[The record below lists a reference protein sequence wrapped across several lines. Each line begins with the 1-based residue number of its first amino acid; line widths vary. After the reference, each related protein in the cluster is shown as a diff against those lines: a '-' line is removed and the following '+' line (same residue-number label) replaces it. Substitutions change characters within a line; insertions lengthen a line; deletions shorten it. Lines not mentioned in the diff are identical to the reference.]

1 MKQIKFLLF
10 ALFAILLFSCS
21 AEEDSFKVDEIVAGL
36 SEVPDIENVDSL
48 NNVIIPI
55 EGDRDTL
62 QRPIST
68 RAAYE
73 IREEINQLDG
83 IPFYLQVQGN
93 STTKQFLNAASAGT
107 EVTVANYAGNTDQQ
121 FYIRILPATSGIPY
135 LIYSKR
141 TETPIRLGV
150 YTNNPNVK
158 ILYADY
164 TGTTGLFGASWD
176 FRKGVYTPNSFI
188 LENQDSPQQGSSGN
202 WWDIYY
208 PVVTVNDA
216 KVSFSQYNNSPRQE
230 FAIVPAETFRIEEIR
245 YNIDASAV
253 LTKMPNVVFSDG
265 YTNRG
270 PIEQSHSFTISET
283 YKETSTYNKKTSY
296 SVNLSTK
303 VSAKVPFVDISS
315 EISTSITSGEEYTYG
330 ESEEKTFSISR
341 TYPVVVP
348 ANHRAELTLTLFKY
362 NIDVEYVAVCRGLTS
377 GKRINIKGRWNGVD
391 FVETDAVLDLFPING
406 VGARSR
412 MVITKEMLKTNNL
425 IRVK

>member
-1 MKQIKFLLF
+1 M
-10 ALFAILLFSCS
+10 
-21 AEEDSFKVDEIVAGL
+21 
-36 SEVPDIENVDSL
+36 
-48 NNVIIPI
+48 
-55 EGDRDTL
+55 
-62 QRPIST
+62 
-68 RAAYE
+68 
-73 IREEINQLDG
+73 
-83 IPFYLQVQGN
+83 
-93 STTKQFLNAASAGT
+93 
-107 EVTVANYAGNTDQQ
+107 
-121 FYIRILPATSGIPY
+121 
-135 LIYSKR
+135 
-141 TETPIRLGV
+141 
-150 YTNNPNVK
+150 
-158 ILYADY
+158 
-164 TGTTGLFGASWD
+164 
-176 FRKGVYTPNSFI
+176 
-188 LENQDSPQQGSSGN
+188 
-202 WWDIYY
+202 
-208 PVVTVNDA
+208 
-216 KVSFSQYNNSPRQE
+216 
-230 FAIVPAETFRIEEIR
+230 PAETFRIEEIR

-348 ANHRAELTLTLFKY
+348 ANHRAELILTLFKY